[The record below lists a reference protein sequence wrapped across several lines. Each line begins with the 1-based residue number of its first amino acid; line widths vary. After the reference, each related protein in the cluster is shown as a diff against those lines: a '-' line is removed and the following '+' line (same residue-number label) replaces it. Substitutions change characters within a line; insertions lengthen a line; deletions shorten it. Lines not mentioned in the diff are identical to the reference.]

1 MTNINV
7 ELRVGNVSGA
17 ILYSGLAP
25 GEHYIASRAT
35 ATNDVYFA
43 FTADPG
49 YYLPSEISRT
59 AIRDNGG
66 IVTGSFTGIP
76 AETVSWGD
84 VMTALSARKEVE
96 LSGVAVVGDP
106 VDPDPDPEPEPDPDP
121 DPDPKTVDIGFSIGK
136 NQLPNEILFFDLY
149 IQGVLVPMSDYGGG
163 YSEVDPVTVDY
174 SEVFTIE
181 FRCKPDSEYTFKDTI
196 ELRLYYDPIDPGTVF
211 SDMLVTGDSAIST
224 VDLTT
229 RDFVPAGISIE
240 VNVFSYQI
248 KPQPTVTAFPF
259 INIYNVELEQ
269 LELLNAYRF
278 TELAYNNE
286 SILIKESDLS
296 NYIVNLIKFPFSV
309 TGGDPTQILIGNKI
323 TTFTGNFI
331 NSNLYEIDL
340 GSISV
345 PITIN
350 DSVSFSNVTIECY
363 IPYMKKFLLD
373 TDEVLG
379 NVLDFKMIVN
389 LLTGLVTMNVLNTS
403 TQSII
408 YSDNVLVGE
417 SIPNAIGGGVDVST
431 DTILNNATD
440 TVYIEVKTL
449 QPKNNTV
456 TDQLLN
462 VSGFIQVE
470 NVLINSV
477 ATIEEQ
483 DEIRRLLKQGVFI
496 NE

>member
-1 MTNINV
+1 M
-7 ELRVGNVSGA
+7 A
-17 ILYSGLAP
+17 
-25 GEHYIASRAT
+25 
-35 ATNDVYFA
+35 
-43 FTADPG
+43 
-49 YYLPSEISRT
+49 
-59 AIRDNGG
+59 
-66 IVTGSFTGIP
+66 
-76 AETVSWGD
+76 
-84 VMTALSARKEVE
+84 
-96 LSGVAVVGDP
+96 
-106 VDPDPDPEPEPDPDP
+106 
-121 DPDPKTVDIGFSIGK
+121 TVDVGVEITKSD
-136 NQLPNEILFFDLY
+136 LPNQILFFDVY
-149 IQGVLVPMSDYGGG
+149 INGILVIMSDYGGG

-174 SEVFTIE
+174 SEVFNIE
-181 FRCKPDSEYTFKDTI
+181 FRCKPDSEYTFLDPIK
-196 ELRLYYDPIDPGTVF
+196 LRLFKDPIAWKEIY
-211 SDMLVTGDSAIST
+211 SDMVIVEDSAIAT
-224 VDLTT
+224 VDFTNSSY
-229 RDFVPAGISIE
+229 VPGSFSISLNE
-240 VNVFSYQI
+240 FNYQL
-248 KPQPTVTAFPF
+248 KPQPSVEQFPF
-259 INIYNVELEQ
+259 INIYDVELDQ

-278 TELAYNNE
+278 TELVYSAEN
-286 SILIKESDLS
+286 ILVKDSDLS
-296 NYIVNLIKFPFSV
+296 NYIVNLIKFPFSIA
-309 TGGDPTQILIGNKI
+309 GGDPTNILIGK
-323 TTFTGNFI
+323 TLTDFTGNFI
-331 NSNLYEIDL
+331 NSNLYELDL
-340 GSISV
+340 GSIFV
-345 PITIN
+345 PMTIN

-379 NVLDFKMIVN
+379 NVLEFKMIVN
-389 LLTGLVTMNVLNTS
+389 LLTGLVTINVLNTS

-483 DEIRRLLKQGVFI
+483 DEIRRLLRQGVYI